1 MSVPTI
7 GILGGIGSGKS
18 SVVRHVTEFRLE
30 IIDADKVG
38 HDLLRD
44 PDVVERL
51 RQTFPISVFD
61 TDGQVIRSRLA
72 ERVFGKSTEHQ
83 AALTQLEQI
92 IHPAIHREIK
102 RQIQTVSAGVDA
114 LILDAAILLETGWA
128 DECDYLIYIDTPEA
142 LRIERVQHSR
152 HWSAEELK
160 LRESSQL
167 PLETKRQRAD
177 YIVDNSSSIEDAAQQ
192 LTGILRSL
200 LAH

>member
-18 SVVRHVTEFRLE
+18 SVVRHVTEFRLK

-44 PDVVERL
+44 PDVVTRL
-51 RQTFPISVFD
+51 RQTFPVSVFD
-61 TDGQVIRSRLA
+61 ADGQVIRPRLA
-72 ERVFGKSTEHQ
+72 QRVFGESTEHQ
-83 AALTQLEQI
+83 AALAQLEQI

-102 RQIQTVSAGVDA
+102 RQIQAVSTDVDA

-128 DECDYLIYIDTPEA
+128 DECDYLIYVDTPEA
-142 LRIERVQHSR
+142 LRIERVKNSR
-152 HWSAEELK
+152 NWSAEDLTR
-160 LRESSQL
+160 RESSQL
-167 PLETKRQRAD
+167 PLETKKLRAD
-177 YIVDNSSSIEDAAQQ
+177 FIVENSGTIEDAVQQ
-192 LTGILRSL
+192 MTGILRSL